1 MYSASIREVQRN
13 LAALLERVEHGEEIE
28 VRRRKRPVAR
38 IVPLGGGPTQ
48 RADWSGLGTR
58 LDAIYGGR
66 RVSGPPASELIEE
79 GRGER

>member
-13 LAALLERVEHGEEIE
+13 LAALLERVEQGEEIE

-38 IVPLGGGPTQ
+38 IVPLAVGPV
-48 RADWSGLGTR
+48 RKADWSGLRTR

-66 RVSGPPASELIEE
+66 RVSGPPASQLIEE